1 MRFMLRVALV
11 PALALAIGA
20 VWAFSAGA
28 ASAYTPMVT
37 MIDNDGPTPNQAVD
51 AAQSY
56 WGYGPTQIV
65 VKKGEQVM
73 FVNPSSNK
81 RNHTVTSISVAQGG
95 AFENTLQAGTKFD
108 SSPTRE
114 TVVAPGNSW
123 MLDTSTVDPGNYAF
137 YCRFHP
143 WMVGEIT
150 VLPE

>member
-1 MRFMLRVALV
+1 M
-11 PALALAIGA
+11 
-20 VWAFSAGA
+20 
-28 ASAYTPMVT
+28 
-37 MIDNDGPTPNQAVD
+37 
-51 AAQSY
+51 
-56 WGYGPTQIV
+56 
-65 VKKGEQVM
+65 
-73 FVNPSSNK
+73 
-81 RNHTVTSISVAQGG
+81 AQGG

-114 TVVAPGNSW
+114 TVIAPGNSW